1 MGKERAAGQMVEGGA
16 PGGGAEVPGPE
27 DDVLSKPKE
36 AVSATWDEREAQI
49 KVTSDEWGR
58 SSPLATS
65 KCKGLGFCSR

>member
-36 AVSATWDEREAQI
+36 AVSATWDERRH
-49 KVTSDEWGR
+49 R
-58 SSPLATS
+58 S
-65 KCKGLGFCSR
+65 R